1 MGVCL
6 VRGLFRIVIGFRHT
20 YQPKS
25 HSDGAIF
32 NIKGVSMARPKEEL
46 IEGII
51 ETWEKY
57 GAIENPNYTS
67 SDIRKADEILD
78 DLERL
83 LQEND

>member
-1 MGVCL
+1 
-6 VRGLFRIVIGFRHT
+6 
-20 YQPKS
+20 
-25 HSDGAIF
+25 
-32 NIKGVSMARPKEEL
+32 MARPKEEL